1 MASAPASS
9 GVARADERT
18 RAELDLLLRVTSLP
32 TAAGR
37 EAHVV
42 EWITSWARSRPWVAL
57 SSDASGNLTLAR
69 AVAGGAADA
78 APALYITAHLDHP
91 AFVVERVVG
100 PGTLEC
106 SFRGGVMDPYFE
118 QARVE
123 VWAAT
128 PGRGQ
133 PGVLAT
139 GRLLEKR
146 KAEPFPLC
154 LIELES
160 GPDDDG
166 VRSADAPDRAGE
178 ICPGDIA
185 RWALP
190 EASLADDIVRTHACD
205 DLAAVAA
212 ALATFERLR
221 DEPRASHVRLLFTR
235 AEEIGF
241 VGAIAA
247 CKLGT
252 IQRGARVIALENS
265 PSFAES
271 PIGAGPIVRVG
282 DRVSTF
288 SPALTGAVAKV
299 AEGLAQ
305 RRGAGGAAGSGGASA
320 GFRWQRKLM
329 PGGACEASA
338 YQAYGY
344 ESTCVCLPLG
354 NYHNMADLDRV
365 QAGEAEAVRSARVG
379 PEYIAASDYLG
390 MIDLLEACATELA
403 EAEALKDRLEKMF
416 ADKKFVLAGEFGG
429 V

>member
-1 MASAPASS
+1 M
-9 GVARADERT
+9 
-18 RAELDLLLRVTSLP
+18 LLQVTSLP

-42 EWITSWARSRPWVAL
+42 EWIKAWARSRPWAEL
-57 SSDASGNLTLAR
+57 TSDASGNLTLAR
-69 AVAGGAADA
+69 AGASAAADQ
-78 APALYITAHLDHP
+78 APPLYITAHLDHP

-154 LIELES
+154 LVELES

-190 EASLADDIVRTHACD
+190 EASVTDDVVRTHACD

-221 DEPRASHVRLLFTR
+221 DQPRAAHVRLLFTR

-252 IQRGARVIALENS
+252 IQRGSRVIALENS
-265 PSFAES
+265 RSFAES

-299 AEGLAQ
+299 AEALAQ
-305 RRGAGGAAGSGGASA
+305 RRGGAGAAPAGA

-365 QAGEAEAVRSARVG
+365 QAGEPEAVRSARVG
-379 PEYIAASDYLG
+379 PEYISASDYLG

-403 EAEALKDRLEKMF
+403 EAEALRDRLEKMF
-416 ADKKFVLAGEFGG
+416 ADKKFVLESEFGG
-429 V
+429 G